1 MPETG
6 DPRHP
11 SSFKPQKTPAPLPN
25 PANLNHGEQK
35 GGGQSEQK
43 HPVQSLQSTQEL
55 PLLFQR
61 FGVDPTLVS
70 PAAI

>member
-11 SSFKPQKTPAPLPN
+11 SSFNPQKTPAPLPH
-25 PANLNHGEQK
+25 PANLNHVEQK

-43 HPVQSLQSTQEL
+43 HPVSEPPEYSRVAVVL
-55 PLLFQR
+55 P
-61 FGVDPTLVS
+61 S
-70 PAAI
+70 I